1 MSFEDLCLLKEDVFL
16 CRPREMRVPQRSH
29 STCSFPFESTTML
42 YSIVIASGSSNT
54 MVSERKWVPEELGVD
69 ADMISGGISGDQ

>member
-29 STCSFPFESTTML
+29 STCSFPFESTTM
-42 YSIVIASGSSNT
+42 
-54 MVSERKWVPEELGVD
+54 VSERKWVPEELGVD
-69 ADMISGGISGDQ
+69 TDMISGGISGDQ